1 MPNQKGIQNK
11 KNNNIN
17 AFIGKYNHFIRLITY
32 FIYDLSG
39 QF

>member
-11 KNNNIN
+11 KNNNII
-17 AFIGKYNHFIRLITY
+17 AFMGKYNHFIGLIIY

-39 QF
+39 